1 MNCHIIKWKY
11 GDYSAYWCSD
21 YDNQMYIGLSC
32 IVVRAE
38 DSELK
43 DLLIKG
49 KWAQSCFSIIII
61 SVH

>member
-1 MNCHIIKWKY
+1 
-11 GDYSAYWCSD
+11 
-21 YDNQMYIGLSC
+21 MYIGLSW

-49 KWAQSCFSIIII
+49 KPVQFFFSIIII